1 MRNAECAK
9 MNGVSKDQILNSIRN
24 IGLIAH
30 IDAGKT
36 TVTERILYHT
46 GRTHRLGSVDEGTT
60 VTDFMPQE
68 RERGITIQAA
78 AITATWRGHQ
88 INLIDTPG
96 HIDFTAEVQ
105 RSLRVLDGGVVVFDG
120 VAGVEP
126 QSETV
131 WRQADRYGVPRLC
144 FVNKMDR
151 VGADF
156 DRAVTSIR
164 RRLGANPVPVQM
176 PIGRES
182 DFCGVVD
189 LIEEKTVLYGD
200 PEAAAPQVPAG
211 LQAEVARRRQ
221 EMIEALAI
229 LDDCLAE
236 RYLAGDRFSPAEL
249 RAALRCATLA
259 GQAVPVLCGS
269 ALRNRGVQGLLDAV
283 VDYLPSPLDLPPMS
297 GQDPETGEAVACPAD
312 PEAPTA
318 ALVFKI
324 NTDPYMGRL
333 AYFRVY
339 SGVVRRGEVLLNASN
354 GQRERIGRLV
364 RMHADRREE
373 VDEIRTG
380 DIGAVLGLKA
390 TTTGETLCAE
400 ARPVMLEQ
408 IAFPT
413 PVIEL
418 AVEPR
423 TRADQDRLS
432 LALQRLMD
440 EDPTFQVRQD
450 ERLGQIVLAGMGELH
465 LDVLLDRLRREFG
478 VSTNAGRPRVAYY
491 ETITRP
497 ARAEGRLIKQ
507 TGGHGQFAVVE
518 LAVEPLPRGAGFLFE
533 NKVVGGAV
541 PRQFI
546 PAVESGVREGLGRG
560 VLAGHPLVDLKV
572 TLLDGKAHEVDSSE
586 RAFATAASMALRQ
599 AVAQAGPLV
608 LEPIMRVEVVT
619 PDDHTGDV
627 IGDLSARQA
636 SITGIES
643 RNGSGQAIQAHVP
656 LAEMFGYA
664 TALRSRT
671 QGRGSFVMEFDHY
684 APIPLEVVKERE
696 KAR

>member
-1 MRNAECAK
+1 M
-9 MNGVSKDQILNSIRN
+9 GDI
-24 IGLIAH
+24 
-30 IDAGKT
+30 
-36 TVTERILYHT
+36 
-46 GRTHRLGSVDEGTT
+46 
-60 VTDFMPQE
+60 P
-68 RERGITIQAA
+68 
-78 AITATWRGHQ
+78 
-88 INLIDTPG
+88 
-96 HIDFTAEVQ
+96 
-105 RSLRVLDGGVVVFDG
+105 
-120 VAGVEP
+120 VE
-126 QSETV
+126 
-131 WRQADRYGVPRLC
+131 
-144 FVNKMDR
+144 
-151 VGADF
+151 
-156 DRAVTSIR
+156 
-164 RRLGANPVPVQM
+164 
-176 PIGRES
+176 
-182 DFCGVVD
+182 
-189 LIEEKTVLYGD
+189 
-200 PEAAAPQVPAG
+200 

-229 LDDCLAE
+229 LDDHLAE

-249 RAALRCATLA
+249 RAALRRATLA

-269 ALRNRGVQGLLDAV
+269 ALRNKGVQGLLDAV
-283 VDYLPSPLDLPPMS
+283 VDYLPSPLDLPPIS

-339 SGVVRRGEVLLNASN
+339 SGAVRRGEALLNASN

-373 VDEIRTG
+373 VEEVRAG

-400 ARPVMLEQ
+400 ARPVALEQ

-423 TRADQDRLS
+423 TRADQDKLS
-432 LALQRLMD
+432 VALQRLMD

-478 VSTNAGRPRVAYY
+478 VSTKAGRPRVAYY

-518 LAVEPLPRGAGFLFE
+518 LEVEPLPRGAGFLFE

-546 PAVESGVREGLGRG
+546 PAVESGVREGLTRG

-627 IGDLSARQA
+627 IGDLSTRQA

-643 RNGSGQAIQAHVP
+643 RNGSGQAIQAHVS

>member
-1 MRNAECAK
+1 MSRTKN
-9 MNGVSKDQILNSIRN
+9 QTLPTIRN
-24 IGLIAH
+24 IGIIAH

-36 TVTERILYHT
+36 TVTERILYYT
-46 GRTHRLGSVDEGTT
+46 GLTHRLGSVDEGTT

-68 RERGITIQAA
+68 RERGITIQSA
-78 AITATWRGHQ
+78 AITTTWRDHQ
-88 INLIDTPG
+88 INIIDTPG

-144 FVNKMDR
+144 FINKMDR
-151 VGADF
+151 PGADF

-164 RRLGANPVPVQM
+164 KRLGANPVVVQM
-176 PIGRES
+176 PIGVEN

-189 LIEEKTVLYGD
+189 LIEQKAILYSGAEHTD
-200 PEAAAPQVPAG
+200 PAISDVPTD
-211 LQAEVARRRQ
+211 LQAEVARRRDK
-221 EMIEALAI
+221 MIEAVAE
-229 LDDCLAE
+229 LDDDLAE
-236 RYLAGDRFSPAEL
+236 RYLAGEEISPAEL
-249 RAALRCATLA
+249 RSALRQGTLA
-259 GQAVPVLCGS
+259 GRAVPVLCGS
-269 ALRNRGVQGLLDAV
+269 ALRNKGVQLLLDAV
-283 VDYLPSPLDLPPMS
+283 VDYLPSPPDRPPMA
-297 GQDPETGEAVACPAD
+297 GHDLETGEMVHCPAD
-312 PEAPTA
+312 PAAPTV
-318 ALVFKI
+318 ALIFKI
-324 NTDPYMGRL
+324 STDPYMGRL

-339 SGVVRRGEVLLNASN
+339 SGVVRRGEALLNAN
-354 GQRERIGRLV
+354 KGQRERIGRLV

-373 VDEIRTG
+373 VDEIRAG
-380 DIGAVLGLKA
+380 DIGAVLGLKIS
-390 TTTGETLCAE
+390 TTGETLCTE
-400 ARPVMLEQ
+400 TRPVMLEQ

-423 TRADQDRLS
+423 TKADQDRLAV
-432 LALQRLMD
+432 ALQRLMD

-450 ERLGQIVLAGMGELH
+450 ERLGQTVLAGMGELH

-478 VSTNAGRPRVAYY
+478 VGTQVGRPRVAYY

-497 ARAEGRLIKQ
+497 ARAEGRLVKQ

-518 LAVEPLPRGAGFLFE
+518 LEVEPLPRGTGFLFE

-546 PAVESGVREGLGRG
+546 PAVEAGVREGLARG

-586 RAFATAASMALRQ
+586 RAFATAASMALRK
-599 AVAQAGPLV
+599 AVAQADPLV
-608 LEPIMRVEVVT
+608 LEPIMRVEVVA
-619 PDDHTGDV
+619 PDDYTGDV
-627 IGDLSARQA
+627 IGDLSTRQA

-643 RNGSGQAIQAHVP
+643 RNGSGQMIQAHVP

-671 QGRGSFVMEFDHY
+671 QGRGTFVMEFDHY
-684 APIPLEVVKERE
+684 APIPLEMVRERE
-696 KAR
+696 KVG